1 MAGDQVSAGNRLS
14 DGDDGR
20 VIVAGLAP
28 PDEDRQ
34 RPGMGGYGLQAA
46 GLTPSGEFIPRI
58 FMGGFRH
65 QEVIRKLI
73 K

>member
-20 VIVAGLAP
+20 VIVAGFAP
-28 PDEDRQ
+28 PDENCQ
-34 RPGMGGYGLQAA
+34 RPGMGGHGLQAA
-46 GLTPSGEFIPRI
+46 GLTPSGEFIPI
-58 FMGGFRH
+58 FFMGWYRH
-65 QEVIRKLI
+65 QEVIQKLI